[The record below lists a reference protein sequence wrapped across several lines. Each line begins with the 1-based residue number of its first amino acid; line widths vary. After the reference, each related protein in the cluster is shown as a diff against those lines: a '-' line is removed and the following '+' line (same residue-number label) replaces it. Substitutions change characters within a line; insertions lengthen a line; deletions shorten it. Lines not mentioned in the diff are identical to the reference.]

1 MLLGCSQIFSKLSLF
16 LLTLNPPL
24 TTLGTDRS
32 FRRVGCSKTRQL
44 LGFPRSSLARSRS
57 WLEMAGRAWL
67 GAAAGSKAAA
77 AADVPAPKTAADGTV
92 PEPPGGFSTEAWHC
106 YYVRATAEGDEPSE
120 ETSWKEAYT
129 LVRKGVITV
138 SGRCSDIG
146 DSLGLLFEAVV
157 FRAVAIIDISE

>member
-1 MLLGCSQIFSKLSLF
+1 MY
-16 LLTLNPPL
+16 
-24 TTLGTDRS
+24 
-32 FRRVGCSKTRQL
+32 RRHAFETVLYTREYDLQVCT
-44 LGFPRSSLARSRS
+44 
-57 WLEMAGRAWL
+57 AWCMDAAISASEDAVC

-92 PEPPGGFSTEAWHC
+92 PEPPGGFSAEAWHC
-106 YYVRATAEGDEPSE
+106 YYVQATAEGDEPSE

-157 FRAVAIIDISE
+157 FRAVGHHRYQRMNLIA